1 MHLLLSNRNRHW
13 NNIWKVCLFLF
24 LFIFF
29 LKRRQLALL
38 PQHVLR
44 RCTAPDRATSC
55 ACYFRSVAGQVNVHR
70 WKERRIVKSAIQR
83 TKVLAPDRSRCTHIH
98 DICSESMRR
107 RTSEQERKCI
117 ATDCTYTIY
126 SLTRTL
132 PIINEESRRTTQKT
146 KKKSTLRITRLPII
160 WRQQIYSSTVL
171 KLTSKCLVTGRAPT
185 RLNLAARMTAARQS
199 SQRKRRWCSL
209 EPIPTL
215 HRTFNAT
222 RHHNLRTSSIRW
234 II

>member
-1 MHLLLSNRNRHW
+1 MVHLLLLISNRVRHW
-13 NNIWKVCLFLF
+13 NMESLFVCFLYK
-24 LFIFF
+24 
-29 LKRRQLALL
+29 KRRQLALL

-70 WKERRIVKSAIQR
+70 WKERRIVKSAIRR

-98 DICSESMRR
+98 DICSESMRH

-132 PIINEESRRTTQKT
+132 PIINEESRRTTQK
-146 KKKSTLRITRLPII
+146 KKSTLRITRLPLI